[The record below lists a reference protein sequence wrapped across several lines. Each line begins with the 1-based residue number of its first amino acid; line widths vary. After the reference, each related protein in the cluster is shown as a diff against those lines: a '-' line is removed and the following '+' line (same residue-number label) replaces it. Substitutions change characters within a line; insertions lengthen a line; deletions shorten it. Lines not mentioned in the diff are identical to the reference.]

1 MYVLVANATQI
12 TLAKFAKNI
21 MKAYAVA
28 LVPDSASTIWIT
40 YRGATKTISFS
51 VI

>member
-1 MYVLVANATQI
+1 M

-28 LVPDSASTIWIT
+28 LVPDITSTICTT
-40 YRGATKTISFS
+40 YSGATKTISFS
-51 VI
+51 VT